1 MYVIYVLTVACLSA
15 IWQVEAK
22 SCNLISY
29 QLLPRVIFVWPLK
42 MVSVSVRYYFVL
54 SVNGWKNQ
62 NMDSSF
68 SCQRKP

>member
-15 IWQVEAK
+15 SWQVEAK

-29 QLLPRVIFVWPLK
+29 QLLPRVIFIWPLK
-42 MVSVSVRYYFVL
+42 MVSVKCSLFVL

-68 SCQRKP
+68 SCQGKP